1 MATAPSKITVVLV
14 RGLLGLIFSRGM
26 DALAE
31 KLKTKGYNAQVWN
44 HSFLPIWPF
53 WFGYVP
59 AIAGEVEKLTK
70 AGQIVLIGG
79 HSFGGTTAL
88 MVARLLPGW
97 KCKALF
103 AVDPAAQYDCS
114 VPTNVERAFGFRNN
128 VGGLGMGKLTPARS
142 GIVDI
147 SLSQVH
153 GYMDDD
159 PRVHDRIIAEIAK
172 L

>member
-31 KLKTKGYNAQVWN
+31 KLKTKGYNVQVWN

-79 HSFGGTTAL
+79 HSFGGTAAL
-88 MVARLLPGW
+88 MAARRLPKW
-97 KCKALF
+97 SCKALF
-103 AVDPAAQYDCS
+103 AVDPAAQYDCT
-114 VPTNVERAFGFRNN
+114 VPANVERAIGFRNN
-128 VGGLGMGKLTPARS
+128 VGGLGMGKLAPDRP

-147 SLSQVH
+147 SMSQIH